1 MKCCYTYAVQFLMEI
16 ENQGFIWGNL
26 GETPDNKKERLLK
39 KYKQFGLTIPY
50 VDGVYDARNK
60 SGEYYKEAIA
70 FLENE
75 GKNWNGLGEEY
86 KKQLITGKNL
96 DIAYVDGIADVIKNE
111 KSKHADSDR
120 VSEEQL

>member
-39 KYKQFGLTIPY
+39 KYKQFGLTKPY

-60 SGEYYKEAIA
+60 RGQYKNVND
-70 FLENE
+70 FLE
-75 GKNWNGLGEEY
+75 GLRQDWNNLGEKY
-86 KKQLITGKNL
+86 KKELLTGKNL
-96 DIAYVDGIADVIKNE
+96 DIDYVDGIADVIKNE
-111 KSKHADSDR
+111 KSKHTDSDK